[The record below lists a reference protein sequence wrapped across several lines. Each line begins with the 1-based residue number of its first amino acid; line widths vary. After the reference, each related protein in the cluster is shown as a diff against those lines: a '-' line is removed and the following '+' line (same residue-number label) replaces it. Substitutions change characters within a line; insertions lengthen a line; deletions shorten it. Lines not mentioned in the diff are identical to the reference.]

1 MSGMIS
7 GLDTDA
13 IVKELMSAQ
22 TTKKTKVENKKTKLE
37 WKQEKW
43 SELNTKIYKLYTEQ
57 VSKLRLAGNY
67 ATKKATSSNEGMVT
81 ATASSSAG
89 TGTHTIEVSK
99 LASSQYVTGKEVT
112 TTDGSKAT
120 TSTKLTDFGI
130 SENTIIK
137 IASGQGENATV
148 KTLQV
153 TASTKISDLVST
165 MQSAGLN
172 ASFDAT
178 YGRFFVSGKNSGEA
192 NTFTMETYTMENST
206 EATNLKNAAEK
217 FTDTSS
223 GTTALMTEDQVSEYR
238 ALIETYQ
245 AQEKTY
251 NAAAAAGNA
260 SSARDAY
267 TKAQTALEEFEKKLY
282 TTTEDDGTETVDED
296 KKKLLEDNK
305 DAYKTAVAAY
315 TSAVES
321 IADGTNTSVS
331 KAPGDELSKVG
342 LTEIT
347 LKDGKIDYNNSADVS
362 IVQASD
368 SEIILDGA
376 TLKNTGNSFTVAGV
390 TYDLKNAEPGTK
402 TNVTITNDTSAVFD
416 MVKEFITQYNEL
428 LEEMNTLYNAD
439 SASGYEPLTDDEK
452 EEMTEKQIE
461 LWEDKIKDSLLRR
474 DDTLS
479 GVINTM
485 RTSLQTTVSVNGK
498 TYSLSSFGIVTSSDY
513 TENGKLHLYGDSD
526 DSDYSSETNK
536 LVELFTSNPD
546 DAATALS
553 SIIQNLYTGLQNKMA
568 RSSISSALTFYNDK
582 LMKSQISDYE
592 TEISNWET
600 KLSDLEDRYYSQ
612 FTAMETA
619 LAKLQSQ
626 SDSLS
631 SLMGT
636 G

>member
-1 MSGMIS
+1 
-7 GLDTDA
+7 
-13 IVKELMSAQ
+13 
-22 TTKKTKVENKKTKLE
+22 
-37 WKQEKW
+37 
-43 SELNTKIYKLYTEQ
+43 
-57 VSKLRLAGNY
+57 
-67 ATKKATSSNEGMVT
+67 
-81 ATASSSAG
+81 
-89 TGTHTIEVSK
+89 
-99 LASSQYVTGKEVT
+99 VTGAEIK

-120 TSTKLTDFGI
+120 TSTKLTDFGF
-130 SENTIIK
+130 SEDTVIK
-137 IASGQGENATV
+137 ITSGQGENATV

-153 TASTKISDLVST
+153 TSSTKISDLVST

-178 YGRFFVSGKNSGEA
+178 YGRFFVSGKNSGEE
-192 NTFTMETYTMENST
+192 NTFTLETYSMSNTTVANDVST
-206 EATNLKNAAEK
+206 TGNKLTETP
-217 FTDTSS
+217 SS
-223 GTTALMTEDQVSEYR
+223 GEALMTEDQLSEYR

-245 AQEKTY
+245 AQTKIY
-251 NAAAAAGNA
+251 DAATNKD
-260 SSARDAY
+260 SVRDAY
-267 TKAQTALEEFEKKLY
+267 TAAQTALDEFEKKLY
-282 TTTEDDGTETVDED
+282 TNEDGTEDAD
-296 KKKLLEDNK
+296 KKKILDDNK
-305 DAYKTAVAAY
+305 EAYKSAVKAY
-315 TSAVES
+315 TEATDKIAEGDTSDATRTYEELKKLGLAD
-321 IADGTNTSVS
+321 ITLETDADGKSTIKTDNAAS
-331 KAPGDELSKVG
+331 GM
-342 LTEIT
+342 
-347 LKDGKIDYNNSADVS
+347 S
-362 IVQASD
+362 IVEASD

>member
-1 MSGMIS
+1 MGIKMTGMIS

-22 TTKKTKVENKKTKLE
+22 TAKKTKVENKKTKLE

-43 SELNTKIYKLYTEQ
+43 SELNTKIYELYTEQ
-57 VSKLRLAGNY
+57 VSKLRLAGSY
-67 ATKKATSSNEGMVT
+67 ATKKATSSNESMVT
-81 ATASSSAG
+81 ATATSSAG

-120 TSTKLTDFGI
+120 TSTKLTDLGI
-130 SENTIIK
+130 SENTVIK
-137 IASGQGENATV
+137 VASGQGDNATV

-178 YGRFFVSGKNSGEA
+178 YGRFFVSGKSSGEE
-192 NTFTMETYTMENST
+192 NTFTLKTYSMKDTD
-206 EATNLKNAAEK
+206 EAKKLEEAAEK

-223 GTTALMTEDQVSEYR
+223 SSTALMTAEQVSEYR
-238 ALIETYQ
+238 ALIEAFQ
-245 AQEKTY
+245 AQETAY
-251 NAAAAAGNA
+251 DAAAAAGNA
-260 SSARDAY
+260 SSAQAAY
-267 TKAQTALEEFEKKLY
+267 TKAQTALDDFEKALY
-282 TTTEDDGTETVDED
+282 TDDDGNED
-296 KKKLLEDNK
+296 LAKKALLDANK
-305 DAYKTAVAAY
+305 DAYKKAVADY
-315 TSAVES
+315 TSAVDA
-321 IADGTNTSVS
+321 IADGTSSAIKTT
-331 KAPGDELSKVG
+331 GELSNIG
-342 LTEIT
+342 LTDIT
-347 LKDGKIDYNNSADVS
+347 LDTNGKITYNASAGVS
-362 IVQASD
+362 IVEASD

-376 TLKNTGNSFTVAGV
+376 TLTNTGNSFTVAGI

-402 TNVTITNDTSAVFD
+402 TNITVTNDTDAVFT

-428 LEEMNTLYNAD
+428 LEEMNTLYSAD
-439 SASGYEPLTDDEK
+439 SATGYEPLTDDEK

-474 DDTLS
+474 DDTLN

-485 RTSLQTTVSVNGK
+485 RTSLQTTVTVNGK

-513 TENGKLHLYGDSD
+513 TEKGKLHLYGDSD

-546 DAATALS
+546 DAAAALS
-553 SIIQNLYTGLQNKMA
+553 GIIQNLYTGLQNKMA

-582 LMKSQISDYE
+582 LMKDQISDYE

-600 KLSDLEDRYYSQ
+600 RLSDLEDRYYSQ

-631 SLMGT
+631 GLLGT